1 MLSAMFRHLKRTG
14 HVEACGRAQ
23 PALMAG
29 LELQRRLVFRHRAFA
44 MALTRI
50 PEVNDA
56 VVGGDIYVGG
66 LAGED
71 WSRLMHD
78 FG

>member
-1 MLSAMFRHLKRTG
+1 MRNPPRWQGWSCSAGSCSGT
-14 HVEACGRAQ
+14 A
-23 PALMAG
+23 
-29 LELQRRLVFRHRAFA
+29 AFA

-71 WSRLMHD
+71 WSRLMHN

>member
-1 MLSAMFRHLKRTG
+1 
-14 HVEACGRAQ
+14 
-23 PALMAG
+23 MAG
-29 LELQRRLVFRHRAFA
+29 LGLQRWLVFRHRAFA

-50 PEVNDA
+50 PEVNAA
-56 VVGGDIYVGG
+56 VVRGIYVGG

-78 FG
+78 LG

>member
-1 MLSAMFRHLKRTG
+1 
-14 HVEACGRAQ
+14 
-23 PALMAG
+23 
-29 LELQRRLVFRHRAFA
+29 
-44 MALTRI
+44 MALTRV
-50 PEVNDA
+50 PEVNEA
-56 VVGGDIYVGG
+56 VVRGDIYVGG